1 VSLGPASTT
10 AEAPSPRVLDP
21 MERMS
26 EVLFGLIMALT
37 FTGSISAA
45 TGGREE
51 IRTILFGAIGCNI
64 AWGFVD
70 AVMYLLNTLTQRA
83 RGLALMR
90 QVRDSSDQGVA
101 RRVIAD
107 ALPEAIAA
115 LIRPEE
121 LEHLRRA
128 VSGMKDLPPRA
139 RLQWSDFKGA
149 VAVFVL
155 VAISTFPLVI
165 PFLVMHDPLR
175 ALRVSNGVALTL
187 LFLVGHTLGR
197 FSGQGAWRM
206 GLSMIGIGVALV
218 ALTVA
223 LGG

>member
-1 VSLGPASTT
+1 MTGVPAV
-10 AEAPSPRVLDP
+10 AAVPPPSRRVLDP
-21 MERMS
+21 IERMS

-37 FTGSISAA
+37 FTGSVSAA

-51 IRTILFGAIGCNI
+51 IRTILFGALGCNI
-64 AWGFVD
+64 AWGLVD
-70 AVMYLLNTLTQRA
+70 AVMYLLNTLTNRA
-83 RGLALMR
+83 RGLTLMR
-90 QVRDSSDQGVA
+90 QVRDSADQAAA
-101 RRVIAD
+101 RRVISD
-107 ALPEAIAA
+107 ALPEPVAP
-115 LIRPEE
+115 LIRAEE

-128 VSGMKDLPPRA
+128 FAGMKDLPPRA
-139 RLQWSDFKGA
+139 HLQFSDFKGA
-149 VAVFVL
+149 VAVFLL

-165 PFLVMHDPLR
+165 PFLFMQDPLR
-175 ALRVSNGVALTL
+175 ALRVSNAVALAL

-218 ALTVA
+218 ALTIA